1 MYSIGE
7 QPASFSYSHHPKCAW
22 KTPALHQLSTRLALA
37 SSSLSRPTSG
47 KGGQG
52 GLALEQ
58 PEPIRDV
65 KYIIEYRNNHW
76 KTIPYLNKKP
86 TNTKK
91 TLDWVKGA
99 KEGWLCPRDGCWC
112 EFTLKTLLHTQAYHG
127 SLRFIRNFWPK
138 QGHQQFITSL
148 TKVAFWKTGKIFCHW
163 FFQILIQLQALQ
175 LFQKPVACELLLFQ
189 GRLCHC
195 ITGQTSKSSILNTRN
210 YDNDP

>member
-22 KTPALHQLSTRLALA
+22 KNPALHQLSTRLVLA
-37 SSSLSRPTSG
+37 SSPLSRPTTG
-47 KGGQG
+47 RG
-52 GLALEQ
+52 GLAALEQ

-65 KYIIEYRNNHW
+65 KYIIEYRNNYW
-76 KTIPYLNKKP
+76 KTIPYFNKQP

-99 KEGWLCPRDGCWC
+99 KEGLCPRGRCWWGG
-112 EFTLKTLLHTQAYHG
+112 TLKNTAQTQNYDLAV
-127 SLRFIRNFWPK
+127 RFVWYNLIQ
-138 QGHQQFITSL
+138 QGHQSF
-148 TKVAFWKTGKIFCHW
+148 KGCCGKIFGKTVRTAEIFRHR
-163 FFQILIQLQALQ
+163 FFPILIQLHVLK
-175 LFQKPVACELLLFQ
+175 LFQKPLACELLLFQ